1 MDRRRFLHV
10 SIFSS
15 LAWKE
20 TSLMA
25 GGTEGKGP
33 VIVSAGRRVD
43 APDAQTPRFPPGN
56 VNEVRQRIVTFFAK
70 ESPSAVVCS
79 AACGTDLL
87 VLEVARQ
94 ARVMR
99 EVLLGAEP
107 AVFRKESVTDRPG
120 DWGEMFDE
128 VMRSAKVEV
137 LKLPSGQEGY
147 LQTNL
152 DLLDRAEALAKK
164 FEASVKALII
174 WNGQSRGSDDVTGHF
189 LEQAKRRGIPVTQI
203 STL

>member
-10 SIFSS
+10 SIFGA
-15 LAWKE
+15 LALKA
-20 TSLMA
+20 TSLLA
-25 GGTEGKGP
+25 AEIEGKGP
-33 VIVSAGRRVD
+33 VIVSAGCRVD
-43 APDAQTPRFPPGN
+43 VPDAQTPRFPPAN
-56 VNEVRQRIVTFFAK
+56 VNAVRQRIAAFFTK

-87 VLEVARQ
+87 VLDVAGQ

-99 EVLLGAEP
+99 NVVLGAQP
-107 AVFRKESVTDRPG
+107 TVFRKESVTDRPG
-120 DWGEMFDE
+120 NWGEMFDE

-137 LKLPSGQEGY
+137 LKLPAGQEGY

-152 DLLDRAEALAKK
+152 DLLDRAETVAKK
-164 FEASVKALII
+164 FETSVKALVI

-189 LEQAKRRGIPVTQI
+189 LEQAKLRGIPVTQI

>member
-1 MDRRRFLHV
+1 MDRRRFVHV
-10 SIFSS
+10 SIFGA

-25 GGTEGKGP
+25 GATEGKGP

-43 APDAQTPRFPPGN
+43 APDAQTPRFPAGN
-56 VNEVRQRIVTFFAK
+56 VNAVRQKIAAFFTK

-87 VLEVARQ
+87 VLEVAGQ

-120 DWGEMFDE
+120 DWGEMFDK
-128 VMRSAKVEV
+128 VMRTAKVEV
-137 LKLPSGQEGY
+137 LKLPAGQEGY

-164 FEASVKALII
+164 YETSVKALVI

-189 LEQAKRRGIPVTQI
+189 LEQAKRRGIAVTQI

>member
-10 SIFSS
+10 SIFGA
-15 LAWKE
+15 LAWKA
-20 TSLMA
+20 TFLVA

-43 APDAQTPRFPPGN
+43 PPDAQTPRFPPAN
-56 VNEVRQRIVTFFAK
+56 VNAVRQRIAAFFTK
-70 ESPSAVVCS
+70 ESPTAVVCS

-87 VLEVARQ
+87 LLDVAGQ
-94 ARVMR
+94 AHVKRY
-99 EVLLGAEP
+99 VLLGAEP
-107 AVFRKESVTDRPG
+107 SVFRKESVTDRPG
-120 DWGEMFDE
+120 NWGEMFDQ

-137 LKLPSGQEGY
+137 LKLPAGQEGY

-152 DLLDRAEALAKK
+152 DLLDRAEALAKA
-164 FEASVKALII
+164 FETSVKALVI
-174 WNGQSRGSDDVTGHF
+174 WNEESRGSDDVTGHF
-189 LEQAKRRGIPVTQI
+189 LEQAKQRGIPVTQI